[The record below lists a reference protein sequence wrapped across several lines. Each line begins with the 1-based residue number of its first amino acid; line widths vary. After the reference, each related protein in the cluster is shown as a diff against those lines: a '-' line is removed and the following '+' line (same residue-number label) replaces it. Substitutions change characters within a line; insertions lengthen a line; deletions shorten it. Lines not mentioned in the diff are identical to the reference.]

1 MSANTKLCDGECGN
15 VYYEIDLNE
24 ACHMMLCNECMFTFM
39 YEKGKNEITQKHSK

>member
-24 ACHMMLCNECMFTFM
+24 ACGQDLCNNCMFSFM
-39 YEKGKNEITQKHSK
+39 RERDCDQSEI